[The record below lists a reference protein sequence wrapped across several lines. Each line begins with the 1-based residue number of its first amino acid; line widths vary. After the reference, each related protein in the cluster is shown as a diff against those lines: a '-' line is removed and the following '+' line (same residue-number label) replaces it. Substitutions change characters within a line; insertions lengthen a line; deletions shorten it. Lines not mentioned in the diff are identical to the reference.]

1 MCTSMAFVS
10 GDFYFGRNMDLE
22 VSFGQRVVI
31 TPRNFPLPLR
41 HGKTLSTH
49 YAMIGMANVVSG
61 YPLYAEGANEK
72 GLCITGLSFSGNA
85 FYPDEAEPSRLPIAT
100 FELIPWLLGTCATTA
115 EAKER
120 LMEVQIVSTAFREDI
135 QPAELHWHIAD
146 RERSLVLEVM
156 KDGMHLYDNPTGVV
170 TNNPPFPFHLSN
182 LNCYL
187 NLTPAF
193 PENRFDPGLPLQA
206 FGVGFGSVGLPGDS
220 TSVSRFVRTLFY
232 KNHSLP
238 TGSEEEAVTQFFHIM
253 DGVSMVRG
261 AQLGY
266 RGDPCQT
273 TYTCCV
279 NATKGIFYY
288 KTYENNQITAVD
300 LFSRPLDGE
309 DLVAFEL
316 IRSQRIHRI

>member
-22 VSFGQRVVI
+22 GSFGEKVVI

-146 RERSLVLEVM
+146 RERSLSFISWTE
-156 KDGMHLYDNPTGVV
+156 
-170 TNNPPFPFHLSN
+170 FPWSGGRSWAIGAIPARLH
-182 LNCYL
+182 
-187 NLTPAF
+187 TPAASMRPKAYF
-193 PENRFDPGLPLQA
+193 ITKPMR
-206 FGVGFGSVGLPGDS
+206 
-220 TSVSRFVRTLFY
+220 TTRSRRWICSAVRWTGRIWS
-232 KNHSLP
+232 HS
-238 TGSEEEAVTQFFHIM
+238 S
-253 DGVSMVRG
+253 
-261 AQLGY
+261 
-266 RGDPCQT
+266 
-273 TYTCCV
+273 
-279 NATKGIFYY
+279 
-288 KTYENNQITAVD
+288 
-300 LFSRPLDGE
+300 
-309 DLVAFEL
+309 
-316 IRSQRIHRI
+316 